1 MMPPKKAKRGRPRK
15 MNAESVLDTAIE
27 AYWRTDPADVS
38 INAIC
43 EMAKVSKPAL
53 YREFENEDGLMAAVL
68 ERYAEQVLSELF
80 DILAKTMPVSET
92 LNALT
97 RFASDSPKMESGCVF
112 YKMRAGKH
120 RLGPVTR
127 SRVEAIDTGAVD
139 AFNAYLAARRLEGG
153 WTNAV
158 PTAVAARH
166 LVEQLGLALTQRAA
180 GEDPKQVRETLQLAL
195 AAIR

>member
-1 MMPPKKAKRGRPRK
+1 MMSPKKAKRGRPGK
-15 MNAESVLDTAIE
+15 MNAESVLDTTIG
-27 AYWRTDPADVS
+27 AYWRSDPADVS

-53 YREFENEDGLMAAVL
+53 YREFGNEDGLMAAVL
-68 ERYAEQVLSELF
+68 ERYAERVLSEIF
-80 DILAKTMPVSET
+80 DILAKAMPVPET

-97 RFASDSPKMESGCVF
+97 RFVCDSVTMETGCVF

-127 SRVEAIDTGAVD
+127 SRGEAIDAGAVD
-139 AFNAYLAARRLEGG
+139 AFNAYLAVRRLDGG
-153 WTNAV
+153 RSNAV
-158 PTAVAARH
+158 PTAAAARY

-180 GEDPKQVRETLQLAL
+180 GEDPEQIRKTLQLAL
-195 AAIR
+195 SAIR

>member
-1 MMPPKKAKRGRPRK
+1 MDEPQKPKRGRPSK
-15 MNAESVLDTAIE
+15 MDAESVLDTAID
-27 AYWRTDPADVS
+27 AYWRSDPADVS

-53 YREFENEDGLMAAVL
+53 YREFGNEDRLMAAVL
-68 ERYAEQVLSELF
+68 ERYAERVLSEIF
-80 DILAKTMPVSET
+80 DILAKAMPVPET

-97 RFASDSPKMESGCVF
+97 RFVCDSLTMETGCVF

-127 SRVEAIDTGAVD
+127 SRVEAIDAGAVD
-139 AFNAYLAARRLEGG
+139 AFNAYLAARRLDGG

-158 PTAVAARH
+158 PTAAAARY

-180 GEDPKQVRETLQLAL
+180 GENPEQVRETLQLAL
-195 AAIR
+195 AAIL

>member
-1 MMPPKKAKRGRPRK
+1 MDEPEKPRRGRPSK
-15 MNAESVLDTAIE
+15 MNAESVLDTAIK
-27 AYWRTDPADVS
+27 AYWTSDPADVS

-53 YREFENEDGLMAAVL
+53 YREFGNEDGLMAAVL
-68 ERYAEQVLSELF
+68 DRYADQVLSEIF
-80 DILAKTMPVSET
+80 DILAKAMPVPET
-92 LNALT
+92 LDALT
-97 RFASDSPKMESGCVF
+97 RFASDSVTMETGCVF

-139 AFNAYLAARRLEGG
+139 AFNAYLAARRLDGG

-158 PTAVAARH
+158 PTAAAARY
-166 LVEQLGLALTQRAA
+166 LVEQLGLALTQRAS
-180 GEDPKQVRETLQLAL
+180 GENPEQVRETLQLAL